1 MNFFLYL
8 CARIQKKI
16 VMKRI
21 LCVFAL
27 IAMMCMSL
35 GAAPRSL
42 QQARKAA
49 PGMRHVHTAMLSEG
63 QPAFYVF
70 DRPNE
75 GGYQII
81 SADDRAFTVLGY
93 TDRGHWDEKDLPE
106 NLQEW
111 LAMFTEEMSEISD
124 AYAPQQTKSYSP
136 VDPLCSTIWNQ
147 KAPYNNLCPT
157 WQSKR
162 CLTGCTAIAA
172 SQIMKKHNYPA
183 QGIGSASYKWANEN
197 GDSVTLSAD
206 FGSTTYQWADMLD
219 SYDGNPTD
227 AQIDAVSTLIYQA
240 GVAANLTYG
249 PSATGGNSHYMVQ
262 MLIDHFGYDKGIRT
276 YRRGYIHDSVIQEA
290 IYTDLQA
297 GRPVYFSA
305 KTPEGYGHAF
315 VCDGIDADGLLH
327 INWGWGGKS
336 NGYFRLSAT
345 APIDSE
351 TGAIVKDKNYT
362 RNVKIFTQIRPDAG
376 SEYSYT
382 FTVDSLRLWYPVV
395 HRDSVVALR
404 LDTFYNQ
411 GFTDWTG
418 NLCIVIYKDGQVY
431 KRRTASTDRTLQPGH
446 RANKFNYGI
455 NFSNRTTYPEGEYEF
470 VVSARAVGYDNQVFP
485 IYCKG
490 VGEWRC
496 QMTITTDSIY
506 LTPPTAVI
514 PVPGEAV
521 EQTQFDPA
529 KKAQKIWRDGQI
541 LIECEDKIYN
551 TLGQTL

>member
-1 MNFFLYL
+1 MNM
-8 CARIQKKI
+8 KKS
-16 VMKRI
+16 I
-21 LCVFAL
+21 LFAL

-49 PGMRHVHTAMLSEG
+49 PGMRHVHTAMLSDG

-111 LAMFTEEMSEISD
+111 LAMFTEEMSELSD

-206 FGSTTYQWADMLD
+206 FGSTTYHWADMLD

-249 PSATGGNSHYMVQ
+249 PSATGGNSHYMVR
-262 MLIDHFGYDKGIRT
+262 MLIDHFRYDKGMRS
-276 YRRGYIHDSVIQEA
+276 YKRGYVQDSIIMEA
-290 IYTDLQA
+290 IYADLKA
-297 GRPVYFSA
+297 GRPVYISA
-305 KTPEGYGHAF
+305 KSPQGNGHAF

-345 APIDSE
+345 APIDPE
-351 TGAIVKDKNYT
+351 TGSVPEKKNYT
-362 RNVKIFTQIRPDAG
+362 RNVKIFTQIRPNANND
-376 SEYSYT
+376 YFYT
-382 FTVDSLRLWYPVV
+382 FICDTIHIEKPAF
-395 HRDSVVALR
+395 HRDSLVVFR
-404 LDTFYNQ
+404 LDTLRNQ
-411 GFTDWTG
+411 GFTDWSG
-418 NLCIVIYKDGQVY
+418 NLYILIYKDGELY
-431 KRRTASTDRTLQPGH
+431 KKRKSSADMSPALKPGSAYYPFTYGTDL
-446 RANKFNYGI
+446 
-455 NFSNRTTYPEGEYEF
+455 SNRSTYTEGNYEI
-470 VVSARAVGYDNQVFP
+470 VIAARATGYDTQVFP

-496 QMTITTDSIY
+496 QMKIKGDSIY
-506 LTPPTAVI
+506 LTPPDAVVPI
-514 PVPGEAV
+514 PEDDAV
-521 EQTQFDPA
+521 KQTQFEPA